1 MQYDFTRTW
10 DVMAEWCEI
19 LGIKP
24 TAGQRPLREQLV
36 RDPFKLA
43 NEKIRFLLALN
54 CGMALFHIRLS
65 RSERQK
71 ANPVV
76 AAAIANWGL
85 GWGLVYNKA
94 LACLLLLLIF
104 ALRHNRRL
112 LATRGLTVTASVYV
126 CTITCCLWQLLR

>member
-1 MQYDFTRTW
+1 MVRDIRNKTH
-10 DVMAEWCEI
+10 
-19 LGIKP
+19 GP
-24 TAGQRPLREQLV
+24 GQRPLREQLV

-94 LACLLLLLIF
+94 VVCLLLLLLF
-104 ALRHNRRL
+104 SLRPTPPFFPHPPP
-112 LATRGLTVTASVYV
+112 T
-126 CTITCCLWQLLR
+126 

>member
-1 MQYDFTRTW
+1 MEYDFTRTW

-71 ANPVV
+71 P
-76 AAAIANWGL
+76 I
-85 GWGLVYNKA
+85 
-94 LACLLLLLIF
+94 
-104 ALRHNRRL
+104 
-112 LATRGLTVTASVYV
+112 
-126 CTITCCLWQLLR
+126 LWWPPQ